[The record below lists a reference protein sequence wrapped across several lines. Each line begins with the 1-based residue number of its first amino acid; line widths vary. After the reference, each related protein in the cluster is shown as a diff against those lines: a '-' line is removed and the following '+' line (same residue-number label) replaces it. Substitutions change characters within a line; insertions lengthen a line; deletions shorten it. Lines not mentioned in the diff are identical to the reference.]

1 MARKRI
7 DLESCSGLFSTYVSL
22 LDFILRVE
30 SYSEIR
36 EPGEFGNEY
45 FKDERWET

>member
-1 MARKRI
+1 MAKRRT
-7 DLESCSGLFSTYVSL
+7 DFGSCSGLFSTYVSL

-45 FKDERWET
+45 FKDERWKA